1 MRKVAF
7 FAPVLLLACAAHQKT
22 VVGIDQVSP
31 GSKCTESAI
40 LNSFIGQPAS
50 ATLAAQMMAAATA
63 RNLRWVAAGA
73 AMTME
78 YSPTRLTVQLD
89 SSSRVASLKC
99 G

>member
-1 MRKVAF
+1 MRKLAF
-7 FAPVLLLACAAHQKT
+7 CAPVLLLACAAHQKT
-22 VVGIDQVSP
+22 VVGIDQVPP
-31 GSKCTESAI
+31 GSKCTESAV
-40 LNSFIGQPAS
+40 LKSFIGQPAS
-50 ATLAAQMMAAATA
+50 AALAAQMMAASTS

-89 SSSRVASLKC
+89 SGNRIASLRC

>member
-31 GSKCTESAI
+31 GAKCTESAI

-50 ATLAAQMMAAATA
+50 AALAAQMMAAATA